1 MRVIMSERLNLAV
14 CGGGTGGHVMPA
26 LSICRKIKEL
36 NPEVDFL
43 YIGAANSIEERLTKE
58 EGYKF
63 CRVWISSLD
72 RGKIISNLILP
83 LKVVI
88 SIFQAILYLMKHKV
102 KLVLGTGGFSAFPA
116 CAAARV
122 TCRPYVL
129 WEPNAYPGLVTR
141 LMARGASRIY
151 ISFNEVMKKLPG
163 RAERFMLTGNPVHIK
178 TGETTPAEARRL
190 LGLEPDRSTIFVTGG
205 SGGAKSINTAV
216 DQAKNDLLD
225 MGFNLIW
232 QTGKQWETEPET
244 ASEFENRV
252 VMDRFFDRRRM
263 SLAYSAADMA
273 VARCGAMTLS
283 ELAAVGLPALLIPF
297 PYSAEGH
304 QEANAREVAAAGG
317 GRVLLDK
324 DLSPTSLVE
333 AIKEI
338 IQPDKRRAMAEAMKE
353 LARTDAAERIALDI
367 LELAWGGRIY
377 LSAILI

>member
-1 MRVIMSERLNLAV
+1 MSKRLNLVV
-14 CGGGTGGHVMPA
+14 CGGGTGGHVIPA

-36 NPEVDFL
+36 KPEVNFL
-43 YIGAANSIEERLTKE
+43 YIGAAGSIEERMAKE

-63 CRVWISSLD
+63 SRVWISSLE
-72 RGKIISNLILP
+72 RGKIKSNLILP
-83 LKVVI
+83 FKVVI
-88 SIFQAILYLMKHKV
+88 SICQAIVYLLKHRAKF
-102 KLVLGTGGFSAFPA
+102 VLGTGGFSAFPA

-122 TCRPYVL
+122 TGRPYVL

-141 LMARGASRIY
+141 LMARGANRIY

-163 RAERFMLTGNPVHIK
+163 RAERFMLTGNPVQIV
-178 TGETTPAEARRL
+178 TGETTPDEARSL

-244 ASEFENRV
+244 ASKYENRV
-252 VMDRFFDRRRM
+252 VMDRFFNRKRM

-297 PYSAEGH
+297 PYSADGH
-304 QEANAREVAAAGG
+304 QEANAREVEAAGG
-317 GRVLLDK
+317 CKVLLDE
-324 DLSPTSLVE
+324 DLSPTSLIE

-338 IQPDKRRAMAEAMKE
+338 TRPDKRREMAEAMKE
-353 LARTDAAERIALDI
+353 MARTDAAERIALDI
-367 LELAWGGRIY
+367 LELTWGGQTF
-377 LSAILI
+377 LSARLI